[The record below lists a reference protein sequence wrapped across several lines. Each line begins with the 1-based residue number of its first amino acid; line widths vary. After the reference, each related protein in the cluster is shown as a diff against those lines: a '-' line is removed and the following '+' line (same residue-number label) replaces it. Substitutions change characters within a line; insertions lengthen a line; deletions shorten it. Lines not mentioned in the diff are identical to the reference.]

1 MVLCVMSGLWVG
13 LGDLLVMAF
22 GRFVPRN
29 KISQCVFNMMLIA
42 VIFLRSSIF
51 KILVVFR

>member
-1 MVLCVMSGLWVG
+1 MSGLWVG